1 MCRYM
6 HMGLRT
12 GHAKYDMIDA
22 VLEEVGEV
30 KCECCNDYKV
40 YLCWGNWT
48 VFQSILASM
57 KLKLHV
63 SK

>member
-12 GHAKYDMIDA
+12 GHAKYDMIEA

-30 KCECCNDYKV
+30 KD
-40 YLCWGNWT
+40 
-48 VFQSILASM
+48 
-57 KLKLHV
+57 V
-63 SK
+63 SVVMTITCIYAEGIEQFFNLY

>member
-12 GHAKYDMIDA
+12 GHAKYDMIEA

-30 KCECCNDYKV
+30 KDVWVVKTIKCIYAE
-40 YLCWGNWT
+40 GIEP
-48 VFQSILASM
+48 FSIYTRIYES
-57 KLKLHV
+57 
-63 SK
+63 